1 MVLSGEWLNLTLSL
15 FSLFLSEAKQLI
27 KYIMFKS
34 NIIQTKDLSHSLFL
48 GADIHKNNHTF
59 VALNNLEQKV
69 GQCLVTDEEL
79 EKLRAWIEEL
89 KDSFEDQVILGLED
103 NNGNG
108 RLISGFLVGCGYPVY
123 GINPCLT
130 AQRRKRTIHQ
140 DKSDAE
146 DALLV
151 AKTLI
156 SELDNLSQVK
166 ITRET
171 ETANQLKGIVD
182 DYDSLVKNQTQIK
195 NQLHKVLYQEYGAE
209 YHRLFKDP
217 FSQKALRY
225 WLNQN
230 EGAYKDSLDLR
241 NPRLAVAPPQLKNIR
256 KSRIRQKVKYLMFIQ
271 EQLKDLTGIIKKLF
285 FLLPYQNLLTL
296 PGCGILLGSR
306 VVSEIKDISRF
317 ENSSKLARY
326 AGISPQENS
335 SGQSKK
341 HKRSRFG
348 NRQLNKAFYRIS
360 LSQIGGH
367 KNTKAASYYQRKIK
381 EGKSKKRA
389 LKSLVR
395 RNVNI
400 VFAMMRDKSQY
411 DINYKRKS

>member
-1 MVLSGEWLNLTLSL
+1 
-15 FSLFLSEAKQLI
+15 
-27 KYIMFKS
+27 MFKS

-69 GQCLVTDEEL
+69 GQYSTTDEERD
-79 EKLRAWIEEL
+79 LRNLRCWVEEL
-89 KDSFEDQVILGLED
+89 KTKFKGEIILGLED
-103 NNGNG
+103 SNGNG
-108 RLISGFLVGCGYPVY
+108 KLISKFLSEYDY
-123 GINPCLT
+123 QLYNINPCLT

-140 DKSDAE
+140 DKSDEE

-156 SELDNLSQVK
+156 SEIDNLSQIK

-171 ETANQLKGIVD
+171 ETASQLKGMVD

-209 YHRLFKDP
+209 YQRLFKDP
-217 FSQKALRY
+217 FSKKALKY

-230 EGAYKDSLDLR
+230 ERAYKSLD
-241 NPRLAVAPPQLKNIR
+241 PDSGLAVAPPQLENIR
-256 KSRIRQKVKYLMFIQ
+256 KLRIRQKVKYLIFIQ
-271 EQLKDLTGIIKKLF
+271 EQLKGLTGIIKKLF
-285 FLLPYQNLLTL
+285 SLLPYQNLLTL

-348 NRQLNKAFYRIS
+348 NCQLNKAFYRIS

-367 KNTKAASYYQRKIK
+367 KNAKAASYYQRKIK
-381 EGKSKKRA
+381 EGKNKKRA

-400 VFAMMRDKSQY
+400 VFAMMRDKSEY